1 MTLTLEL
8 PPEVEARL
16 GTEAEQQGLTL
27 TEYALQKL
35 LSSPYASK
43 NMAHEE
49 TAGESILR
57 IAAET
62 FGSLPEA
69 ERMKLPPDYAT
80 NYKHYLHG
88 APKVEE

>member
-8 PPEVEARL
+8 PPEVEAKL
-16 GTEAEQQGLTL
+16 GTEAKQQGLTL
-27 TEYALQKL
+27 AEYALQKL
-35 LSSPYASK
+35 LFSPYA
-43 NMAHEE
+43 NNVLHEE

-62 FGSLPEA
+62 FGSLPEE

-80 NYKHYLHG
+80 NCKHYLHG
-88 APKVEE
+88 APKVTE

>member
-8 PPEVEARL
+8 PPEVEAKL
-16 GTEAEQQGLTL
+16 GIEAEQQGLTL

-35 LSSPYASK
+35 MFSPYLHENA
-43 NMAHEE
+43 NHEE
-49 TAGESILR
+49 TSGEFVLR

-69 ERMKLPPDYAT
+69 EHMKLPPDYAT

-88 APKVEE
+88 APKVKE